1 MFYWDLF
8 YTLWWLIVLLVAG
21 VRLLW
26 RHNDRVTAL
35 ARVLL
40 PIALVAYLVIALC
53 WDIAWQDK
61 LYLAARDLLLLG
73 AYVFALSRLTRMRYY
88 GIVFFG
94 TVLALFLLWGYR
106 PLVRGIMYARY
117 PGMEKSGELLIELK
131 EGESIGSLEALLKTE
146 QISYQQA
153 FSPQREDWTTL
164 EQYYILDVP
173 LRMIHRFRKLR
184 DKLAGTDALS
194 WQEINES
201 ISTDQPSAPSVT
213 VSPSPSDIAP
223 NDPRYSEQW
232 GHEVL
237 GLPALHD
244 WLRQPQSPKPVRRAL
259 VVILD
264 TGVEAVHPDLASNY
278 RSFSSGDD
286 TDAQGHGTHCAGI
299 AGAVSSN
306 GIGVAG
312 MSYGNDLLQV
322 SSVKVLNDRGSGSQV
337 TVVNGIIRAA
347 DLGADVISISL
358 GGFSTDT
365 RQKAYSE
372 AVAYAA
378 KRGAIVVVAA
388 GNNGVDAVRFAPAN
402 AEGVIAVSAIDATL
416 DKAAFSNTVGSL
428 DMKLAAPGTGILST
442 YTGGDYRVLNG
453 TSMATPFIAGLVGI
467 LKAMEPGLDAAG
479 AYTLL
484 RDTGRP
490 TRSTELTGTLPDAL
504 GAVQSLRGAN

>member
-8 YTLWWLIVLLVAG
+8 YTLWWLIVLLVTG

-26 RHNDRVTAL
+26 RHSERVIA
-35 ARVLL
+35 AGRILL
-40 PIALVAYLVIALC
+40 PATLVIYIVIALC

-61 LYLAARDLLLLG
+61 LYLAARDMLLLG
-73 AYVFALSRLTRMRYY
+73 VYGFTLSRLVRMRYY
-88 GIVFFG
+88 GFVFFG
-94 TVLALFLLWGYR
+94 AILALFLLWGYR

-117 PGMEKSGELLIELK
+117 PGMEQSGELLIELN
-131 EGESIGSLEALLKTE
+131 EGESIGRLEGLLKAE
-146 QISYQQA
+146 RVSYQQA

-173 LRMIHRFRKLR
+173 LRMMHRFRELR
-184 DKLAGTDALS
+184 DKLTDSGMLS

-213 VSPSPSDIAP
+213 VTPSPSDIAP
-223 NDPRYSEQW
+223 NDPRYAEQW
-232 GHEVL
+232 AHEAL

-244 WLRQPQSPKPVRRAL
+244 WLRQPLAPRPVKRAL
-259 VVILD
+259 IVILD
-264 TGVEAVHPDLASNY
+264 TGVEAIHPDLMANY

-299 AGAVSSN
+299 AAAVSGNSI
-306 GIGVAG
+306 GIAG
-312 MSYGNDLLQV
+312 MSYANDLLQV
-322 SSVKVLNDRGSGSQV
+322 SSVKVLSDRGSGSQA

-347 DLGADVISISL
+347 DMGADVISISL
-358 GGFSTDT
+358 GGLSTDV

-378 KRGAIVVVAA
+378 RRGAIVVVAA
-388 GNNGVDAVRFAPAN
+388 GNNGRDAAGFAPAN
-402 AEGVIAVSAIDATL
+402 AEGVIAVSAVDASL
-416 DKAAFSNTVGSL
+416 GKATFSNTVGSL
-428 DMKLAAPGTGILST
+428 EMKLAAPGTGILST
-442 YTGGDYRVLNG
+442 YRGGDYRVLNG

-467 LKAMEPGLDAAG
+467 LKALDPSLDAAG

-484 RDTGRP
+484 RDTGRQ
-490 TRSTELTGTLPDAL
+490 TQSTDQTGLLPDAL
-504 GAVQSLRGAN
+504 GAVQGLQGAN